1 MWPSLRSTVLWLT
14 GEIVQCL
21 KSMEGFPEEKA
32 ELCLERQIIS
42 SVGDGR
48 RNSKVVLG
56 GKELKSRVSSNTWA
70 LGYLFGP
77 RQSSGKGRDI
87 FTEVPYSLAG
97 PFNISTSYGCRYP
110 GPLLTLFNPHFS
122 KCEYCFS
129 TMPPNSPLAQTF
141 RTTINCLI
149 GPCLACLPY
158 C

>member
-32 ELCLERQIIS
+32 ELCLERHIIS

-48 RNSKVVLG
+48 GNSKGLVVLG

-70 LGYLFGP
+70 LGYLFGH
-77 RQSSGKGRDI
+77 RQSSGKGRDVFI
-87 FTEVPYSLAG
+87 EAPYSLAG

-110 GPLLTLFNPHFS
+110 GLLLTL
-122 KCEYCFS
+122 
-129 TMPPNSPLAQTF
+129 
-141 RTTINCLI
+141 
-149 GPCLACLPY
+149 
-158 C
+158 